1 MLDWEFVICES
12 GTNGNRIVAFYICV
26 GDEFLGVR
34 FGSNLVGSRSHFQ
47 LALATCPYLCCMS
60 PLEYEIKLG
69 WQNIIGVT
77 ET

>member
-34 FGSNLVGSRSHFQ
+34 FGIWW
-47 LALATCPYLCCMS
+47 ALDPTFS
-60 PLEYEIKLG
+60 
-69 WQNIIGVT
+69 WH
-77 ET
+77 